1 MSAEATHANEAHADE
16 AHATTGHYIRIAI
29 ILTVLTIMEVATYYL
44 DIPFGI
50 LVPLLLVLAG
60 LKFGLVVA
68 YYMHLRYD
76 SKLFSG
82 FFFFGFT
89 IEILLLV
96 ALLVLFGVRSG

>member
-1 MSAEATHANEAHADE
+1 MSTEATHNDE
-16 AHATTGHYIRIAI
+16 AHATTGHYVRIAI
-29 ILTVLTIMEVATYYL
+29 VLTVLTILEVATYYVA
-44 DIPFGI
+44 IPFAL

-60 LKFGLVVA
+60 TKFALVVA

-89 IEILLLV
+89 IEILLLI
-96 ALLVLFGVRSG
+96 ALMVLFGIRSG

>member
-1 MSAEATHANEAHADE
+1 MSTEAAHTDE
-16 AHATTGHYIRIAI
+16 AHATTGHYVRIAI
-29 ILTVLTIMEVATYYL
+29 VLTVLTVLEVATYYVA
-44 DIPFGI
+44 IPFAL

-60 LKFGLVVA
+60 TKFALVVA

-89 IEILLLV
+89 VEILLLI
-96 ALLVLFGVRSG
+96 ALMVLFGIRSG

>member
-1 MSAEATHANEAHADE
+1 MSTEATHNDE
-16 AHATTGHYIRIAI
+16 AHATTGHYVRIAI
-29 ILTVLTIMEVATYYL
+29 VLTILTILEVATYYVA
-44 DIPFGI
+44 IPFAL

-60 LKFGLVVA
+60 TKFALVVA

-89 IEILLLV
+89 IEILLLI
-96 ALLVLFGVRSG
+96 ALMVLFGIRSG

>member
-1 MSAEATHANEAHADE
+1 MSTEATHTDE
-16 AHATTGHYIRIAI
+16 AHATTGHYVRIAI
-29 ILTVLTIMEVATYYL
+29 VLTVLTVMEVATYYV
-44 DIPFGI
+44 DIPFAV

-60 LKFGLVVA
+60 MKFGLVVA

-82 FFFFGFT
+82 FFFFGFV

-96 ALLVLFGVRSG
+96 ALMVLFGIRSG

>member
-1 MSAEATHANEAHADE
+1 MSTEVSHNDE
-16 AHATTGHYIRIAI
+16 AHATTGHYVRIAI

-44 DIPFGI
+44 DIPFALLI
-50 LVPLLLVLAG
+50 PLLLVLAG

-89 IEILLLV
+89 IEILLLI
-96 ALLVLFGVRSG
+96 ALMVLFGFRSG